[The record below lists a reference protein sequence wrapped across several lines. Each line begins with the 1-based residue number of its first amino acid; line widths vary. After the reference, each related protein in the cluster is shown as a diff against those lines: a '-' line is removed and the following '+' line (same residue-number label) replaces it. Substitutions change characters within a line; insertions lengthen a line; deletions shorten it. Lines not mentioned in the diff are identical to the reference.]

1 MGVAVEHESSV
12 KAGKP
17 KECYEVGDRVVWN
30 KTIRATVIVAF
41 ENGPWITYRLRL
53 DEALHG
59 SSEVGNITKGSLLP
73 LKEPSPSR

>member
-53 DEALHG
+53 DESQSGAM
-59 SSEVGNITKGSLLP
+59 EVGNITGGSLLP
-73 LKEPSPSR
+73 LAEPAPSC